1 MIPYGRQSIDQ
12 ADIDA
17 VVEVLRSDWLTQGP
31 AVEAFET
38 ALAERVG
45 AAHAVAFSNGTAALH
60 GAMAAAGIGPGD
72 RVLTSPLSFVAS
84 ANCARYVG
92 AQVGFV
98 DVDVT
103 TWNLDVT
110 AVGARHCDA
119 LVAVHYAGLPCD
131 LTSLASR
138 PRVVIEDACHALGA
152 RTPDGPVGNCA
163 HSDMT
168 VFSFHPVKAVTSAE
182 GGAVTTNSAE
192 LAAALRQFRS
202 HGIVPTPGEG
212 GWSYAAETLGYNFR
226 LSDVHAA
233 LGRSQLSK
241 LGSFIAL
248 RGALAD
254 RYRRRLIAMA
264 LPDVYAPPAAMPGWR
279 HAYHLFP
286 VWVPDR
292 GRVYEAMRAAGIG
305 VQVHYVPIYRH
316 PIYEQLGYTH
326 YDYPATE
333 RVYSGLLSLPLYP
346 GLSRDQQDVV
356 LQALADAVLAG
367 SAPENVQ
374 STMRHLHLE
383 RHHLTV

>member
-1 MIPYGRQSIDQ
+1 
-12 ADIDA
+12 
-17 VVEVLRSDWLTQGP
+17 
-31 AVEAFET
+31 
-38 ALAERVG
+38 
-45 AAHAVAFSNGTAALH
+45 
-60 GAMAAAGIGPGD
+60 AAAGIGPGD

-98 DVDVT
+98 DIDVT

-119 LVAVHYAGLPCD
+119 LVPVHYAGLPCD

-192 LAAALRQFRS
+192 LAATLRQFRS
-202 HGIVPTPGEG
+202 HGIVPTPAEG

-241 LGSFIAL
+241 LGNFIAL
-248 RGALAD
+248 
-254 RYRRRLIAMA
+254 
-264 LPDVYAPPAAMPGWR
+264 
-279 HAYHLFP
+279 
-286 VWVPDR
+286 
-292 GRVYEAMRAAGIG
+292 
-305 VQVHYVPIYRH
+305 
-316 PIYEQLGYTH
+316 
-326 YDYPATE
+326 
-333 RVYSGLLSLPLYP
+333 
-346 GLSRDQQDVV
+346 
-356 LQALADAVLAG
+356 
-367 SAPENVQ
+367 
-374 STMRHLHLE
+374 
-383 RHHLTV
+383 